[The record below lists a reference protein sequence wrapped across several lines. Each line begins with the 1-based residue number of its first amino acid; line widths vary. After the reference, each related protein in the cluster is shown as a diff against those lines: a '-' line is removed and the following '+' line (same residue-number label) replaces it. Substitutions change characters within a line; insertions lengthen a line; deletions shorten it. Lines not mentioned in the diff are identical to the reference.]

1 MCIAGVVQ
9 PVFLM
14 MHLSRSRQCWQS
26 FRLLC
31 AVCLCCGF
39 PTAAGVAAE
48 ADERSDSR
56 ERFVELD
63 GEMQAIKEEI
73 LGINREILQLE
84 ELLLYP
90 HGQQLVVLV
99 SVANNSP
106 VRPESISLQLDEQ
119 LVSQHGYSRSEGD
132 ALQDGGVHRLYS
144 GRLKDGEHSL
154 TVSITGRQAR
164 GRSFQQQ
171 RSVTITKVPGRMYME
186 LHLGPGEN
194 TPEPVLTIREW

>member
-14 MHLSRSRQCWQS
+14 MHLSRSKQCWQS
-26 FRLLC
+26 VRLLC
-31 AVCLCCGF
+31 AVCLSCGF
-39 PTAAGVAAE
+39 LIGAGVAAQ
-48 ADERSDSR
+48 ADERSETR

-73 LGINREILQLE
+73 LAINQEILLLE

-106 VRPESISLQLDEQ
+106 VSPDTISLQLDEQ
-119 LVSQHGYSRSEGD
+119 LVSQHRYSSSEGA
-132 ALQDGGVHRLYS
+132 ALQDGGVHRLYN
-144 GRLKDGEHSL
+144 GRLNDGEHKLS
-154 TVSITGRQAR
+154 VSVTGKQTK
-164 GRSFQQQ
+164 GRAFHQQ
-171 RSVTITKVPGRMYME
+171 RSVTITKVPGRKYME
-186 LHLGPGEN
+186 LHLGPESG
-194 TPEPVLTIREW
+194 TPESGLIIREW